1 MSFIDMI
8 KDKFVEE
15 FSSDLGVGDV
25 FLTLLSAFVLGIF
38 VMWIYKLTYTGVL
51 ISKSFCLGLVLLSMI
66 TSVIIMT
73 VVSNLALSLG
83 MVGALS
89 IVRFRT
95 AVKDSTDTLFMFW
108 AIAAGIMSGAGLR
121 LIALVSTV
129 LLGVLYIVCFII
141 GARISKSPYLLVIR
155 YADAEKVT
163 VESALKNLP
172 NTKVK
177 SRTLSSG
184 VVELCLEIR
193 LDNASLK
200 KVDVLAKIPGVLD
213 VSAVS
218 YNADTML

>member
-1 MSFIDMI
+1 MI

-25 FLTLLSAFVLGIF
+25 FLTLLCAFLLGLF
-38 VMWIYKLTYTGVL
+38 VMWIYKLTYQGVL

-129 LLGVLYIVCFII
+129 LLGVLYIVCVII
-141 GARISKSPYLLVIR
+141 GARLSKHPYLLVIR
-155 YADAEKVT
+155 YSDAEKVT

-184 VVELCLEIR
+184 VIELCLEIR
-193 LDNASLK
+193 LDSSSLK